1 MAAWAWTGDHDRSLP
16 YRPVRERPAT
26 MTLTITTAAKRPELV
41 DGISGYATTCGDRDR
56 RLSR

>member
-1 MAAWAWTGDHDRSLP
+1 
-16 YRPVRERPAT
+16 